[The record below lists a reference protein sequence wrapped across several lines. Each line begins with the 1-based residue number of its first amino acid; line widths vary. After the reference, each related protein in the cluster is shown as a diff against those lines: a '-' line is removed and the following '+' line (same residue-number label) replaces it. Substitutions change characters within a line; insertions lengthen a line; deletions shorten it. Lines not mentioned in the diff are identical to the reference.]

1 TSMSGDFVEA
11 GSTTRD
17 TLSRSVSKP
26 ASLLSEPLDE
36 PLPSRLGQ
44 MDDRL
49 LTKERSAL
57 LIDGSHLFYAA
68 AQLNIE
74 VDYLRL
80 RQALTQQRSL
90 LRAYFYTGVDP
101 QNDRQR
107 GFLTWLS
114 RNGYRVVS
122 KALTQGP
129 DGGRRANL
137 QVEIAVDMLR
147 LANYCHTLTLLSGD
161 GALAY
166 GAERLTRQGTRIEI
180 VGLLSMTSD
189 TLIGLADTY
198 IDLADLQADIQKLP
212 QKTSSKPTK
221 SLKRR

>member
-1 TSMSGDFVEA
+1 MSGDFVEA

-74 VDYLRL
+74 V
-80 RQALTQQRSL
+80 
-90 LRAYFYTGVDP
+90 
-101 QNDRQR
+101 
-107 GFLTWLS
+107 
-114 RNGYRVVS
+114 
-122 KALTQGP
+122 
-129 DGGRRANL
+129 
-137 QVEIAVDMLR
+137 
-147 LANYCHTLTLLSGD
+147 
-161 GALAY
+161 
-166 GAERLTRQGTRIEI
+166 
-180 VGLLSMTSD
+180 
-189 TLIGLADTY
+189 
-198 IDLADLQADIQKLP
+198 
-212 QKTSSKPTK
+212 
-221 SLKRR
+221 